1 MTLNIW
7 VAASDG
13 QLDEVKKFIE
23 TDGLSPNAKDENGY
37 TPVHA
42 AASYGHM
49 DLLRYL
55 IDKGG
60 DINVTDED
68 GDTALHTVEE
78 LDVAKQLVEEF
89 KADFKAK
96 NSEGQTPF
104 EKLQEEDEFPE
115 LIHYLAGLQGI
126 VLDTPT
132 AVSADDK
139 EMPDVKYSFENEA
152 DTEADPEKKKQIEEI
167 MKSDNPEAGL
177 QEFLRNAINEQQT
190 ENGEEKRRK
199 E

>member
-1 MTLNIW
+1 MNIW

-13 QLDEVKKFIE
+13 QLEDVKKMIE
-23 TDGLSPNAKDENGY
+23 VDGLSPNAKDENGY

-55 IDKGG
+55 IGKGG

-68 GDTALHTVEE
+68 GDSALHTVEE
-78 LDVAKQLVEEF
+78 LEVAKQLVEEF
-89 KADFKAK
+89 KADYKLK
-96 NSEGQTPF
+96 NTEGQTPF

-126 VLDTPT
+126 VLDTPVGT
-132 AVSADDK
+132 TDDK
-139 EMPDVKYSFENEA
+139 EMPDVKYSFETEA

-177 QEFLRNAINEQQT
+177 QEFLRNAINEQQA
-190 ENGEEKRRK
+190 EQGDDKRRK
-199 E
+199 

>member
-1 MTLNIW
+1 MNIW

-13 QLDEVKKFIE
+13 QLEVVKNFIE
-23 TDGLSPNAKDENGY
+23 NDGLSPNAKDENGY

-55 IDKGG
+55 IDQGG
-60 DINVTDED
+60 DINVADED

-78 LDVAKQLVEEF
+78 LDVAKRLVDEF
-89 KADFKAK
+89 KADFRAK
-96 NSEGQTPF
+96 NAEGQTPF

-115 LIHYLAGLQGI
+115 LIHYLAGLQGV
-126 VLDTPT
+126 VLDTP
-132 AVSADDK
+132 AADK

-152 DTEADPEKKKQIEEI
+152 ETEADPEKKKQIEEI

-177 QEFLRNAINEQQT
+177 QEFLRNAINEQQ
-190 ENGEEKRRK
+190 GEEKRRK

>member
-1 MTLNIW
+1 MNIW

-13 QLDEVKKFIE
+13 QLDVVKNFIE
-23 TDGLSPNAKDENGY
+23 NDGLSPNAKDENGY

-78 LDVAKQLVEEF
+78 LEVAKNLVEEF

-96 NSEGQTPF
+96 NSDGQTPF

-132 AVSADDK
+132 AVSDDK

-177 QEFLRNAINEQQT
+177 QEFLRNAINEQQA
-190 ENGEEKRRK
+190 EHGEEKRRK

>member
-1 MTLNIW
+1 MNIW

-13 QLDEVKKFIE
+13 QLDVVKNFIE
-23 TDGLSPNAKDENGY
+23 NDKLSPNAKDDNGY

-49 DLLRYL
+49 DLLKYL
-55 IDKGG
+55 IDQGG
-60 DINVTDED
+60 DINITDED

-78 LDVAKQLVEEF
+78 LDVAKSLVEDF
-89 KADFKAK
+89 KADYKIK

-104 EKLQEEDEFPE
+104 EKIQEEDEFPE

-126 VLDTPT
+126 VLDAPSTL
-132 AVSADDK
+132 SEDND
-139 EMPDVKYSFENEA
+139 MPDVKYTFENED

-190 ENGEEKRRK
+190 EQGTEKRRK
-199 E
+199 

>member
-78 LDVAKQLVEEF
+78 LDVAKKLVEEF

-96 NSEGQTPF
+96 NAEGQTPF

-132 AVSADDK
+132 AVSDDK

-177 QEFLRNAINEQQT
+177 QEFLRNAINEQQA

>member
-78 LDVAKQLVEEF
+78 LDVAKKLVEEF

-96 NSEGQTPF
+96 NAEGQTPF

-132 AVSADDK
+132 AVSDGK

-177 QEFLRNAINEQQT
+177 QEFLRNAINEQQA

>member
-1 MTLNIW
+1 MSNIW

-13 QLDEVKKFIE
+13 QLEAVKNLIE
-23 TDGLSPNAKDENGY
+23 NEGISPNAKDENGY

-42 AASYGHM
+42 AASYGHL

-78 LDVAKQLVEEF
+78 LEVAKKLVEEF

-126 VLDTPT
+126 VLDTPV
-132 AVSADDK
+132 AVSDEK

-177 QEFLRNAINEQQT
+177 QEFLRNAINEQQK
-190 ENGEEKRRK
+190 EGGEEKRK
-199 E
+199 K